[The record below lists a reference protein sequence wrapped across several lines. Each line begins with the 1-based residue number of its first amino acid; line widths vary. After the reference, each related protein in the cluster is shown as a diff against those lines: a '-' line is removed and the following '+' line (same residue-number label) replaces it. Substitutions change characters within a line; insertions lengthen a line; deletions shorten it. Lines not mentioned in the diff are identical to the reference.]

1 MTSYTADKKLLLLIL
16 SLSVISFI
24 CVISA
29 LYFLLNEK
37 PFLILLTILLPL
49 YLIFSLWLI
58 LYFLSVKYEKGESGI
73 KISSGV
79 IVKKYIV
86 INTDASPVTINYRL
100 PFNTGIAIVYVYGGT
115 QLILSTKV
123 I

>member
-29 LYFLLNEK
+29 LFFLLNEK
-37 PFLILLTILLPL
+37 SFLILLLILLSL
-49 YLIFSLWLI
+49 YILLSLWLI
-58 LYFLSVKYEKGESGI
+58 LYFLSVKYEKGESSI
-73 KISSGV
+73 KITSGV
-79 IVKKYIV
+79 IVKKYTV
-86 INTDASPVTINYRL
+86 INTDSSPVTVNYSF
-100 PFNTGIAIVYVYGGT
+100 PFNTGITIVYVYGGT
-115 QLILSTKV
+115 QLILSKKV